1 MKQHGLVAMKQR
13 QGHNFIG
20 DTMKKYILYLRDHT
34 KRIISGDI
42 EGEIVF
48 GALLGAYIVDIVFY
62 GENNIGIVC
71 VVIIVGLFRWLRS
84 MDE

>member
-1 MKQHGLVAMKQR
+1 MHSISDLDPAIKSILTSFDD
-13 QGHNFIG
+13 FIF
-20 DTMKKYILYLRDHT
+20 LLN
-34 KRIISGDI
+34 I

>member
-13 QGHNFIG
+13 QGHNFIVSP
-20 DTMKKYILYLRDHT
+20 I